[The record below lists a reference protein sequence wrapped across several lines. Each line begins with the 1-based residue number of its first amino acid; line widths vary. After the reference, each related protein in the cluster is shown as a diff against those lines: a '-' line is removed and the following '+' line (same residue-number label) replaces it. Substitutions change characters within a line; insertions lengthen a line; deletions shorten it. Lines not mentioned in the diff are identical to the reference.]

1 MNQILDYNPNKK
13 SGGSSSGSDK
23 VVRVFAILLVLFAI
37 GLLVS
42 GAIGIH
48 KNSQASKTDMDK
60 PTYATIKAIQ
70 TEDGK
75 VNVSVK
81 HDKAIEEMFYSWNT
95 SAERSFKG
103 EGAKTLEKEL
113 DMPAGTNT
121 LHIKVVDI
129 NGVETSFEQEFTAE
143 DGLDILNPVISITVV
158 DGQGEDKLKKLK
170 VTATDETKLDFIT
183 YRWNDDEE
191 IKVEAEEDTPKEI
204 ILELDILRG
213 VNDIT
218 IVAVDSSNNTTTETK
233 SFTALTKPEVVVVL
247 SADGSSLEIETTHE
261 NGIAK
266 IYYTLNG
273 REYQAVF
280 EEDEE
285 NPAPPSVSFTQE
297 LDEGY
302 NRFILTVTSV
312 DDTETVF
319 DGECEYNPPAP
330 EEEQP
335 AEQEEQVEEQVS
347 EEQGAEE
354 SYPVEDQTEE

>member
-1 MNQILDYNPNKK
+1 MNQILDYDPNKK
-13 SGGSSSGSDK
+13 SGGTSSGSDK

-42 GAIGIH
+42 GLIGIH
-48 KNSQASKTDMDK
+48 NNGKAKKTDENK
-60 PTYATIKAIQ
+60 PTYAKITATQ
-70 TEDGK
+70 TSDGK
-75 VNVSVK
+75 VTVSVE

-103 EGAKTLEKEL
+103 EGTKKLEKEL
-113 DMPAGTNT
+113 DLPAGTNT
-121 LHIKVVDI
+121 LHIKVVDV
-129 NGVETSFEQEFTAE
+129 NKVETSFEKEFTAE
-143 DGLDILNPVISITVV
+143 EGLDILNPVISITVI
-158 DGQGEDKLKKLK
+158 DGEGEDKLKKLK

-183 YRWNDDEE
+183 YRWNDEDET
-191 IKVEAEEDTPKEI
+191 KVEAEDSNPKEI
-204 ILELDILRG
+204 VLELDILRG

-233 SFTALTKPEVVVVL
+233 SFTALTKPEVVVML
-247 SADGSSLEIETTHE
+247 SADGSSLEIETSHE

-273 REYQAVF
+273 KEYQAAWAGT
-280 EEDEE
+280 EEE
-285 NPAPPSVSFTQE
+285 PAPPVVNFTQA

-319 DGECEYNPPAP
+319 DGECEYTPPAP
-330 EEEQP
+330 EEPEGQSDGGEQ
-335 AEQEEQVEEQVS
+335 S
-347 EEQGAEE
+347 EEVQE
-354 SYPVEDQTEE
+354 QTEE